1 MKKVLVALIAL
12 LVINV
17 SGMAQAAT
25 TPVKKAE
32 DKMKAVPAK
41 PTVAAP
47 AKVVEMPKS
56 LSKTPP
62 AVQTPKAVVA
72 KTPTAKP
79 AAAAPATPVT
89 LKKDG
94 TPDKRYKTA
103 TGPTKK
109 DGTPDLRFKKNKK
122 G

>member
-12 LVINV
+12 IGLNV
-17 SGMAQAAT
+17 SGIAQAVT

-32 DKMKAVPAK
+32 DKMKVVPAK
-41 PTVAAP
+41 PTAAAP

-56 LSKTPP
+56 LSKTP
-62 AVQTPKAVVA
+62 AAAQTPKAVVA
-72 KTPTAKP
+72 ETPAAKP
-79 AAAAPATPVT
+79 AVATPATPVT

-94 TPDKRYKTA
+94 TPDKRFKTA

-109 DGTPDLRFKKNKK
+109 DGSPDLRFKKNKK